1 MNNTFNTVTG
11 TSCGVP
17 LYNST
22 VSYSYTPVEQ
32 DALWDFIWLDLE
44 SGNKLVVLEGKFYGT
59 EEQAK
64 QAATIAFCKSFVE
77 EMDDIDLY
85 TLKLRSW

>member
-1 MNNTFNTVTG
+1 MNNMTATTASTG
-11 TSCGVP
+11 L
-17 LYNST
+17 LYNWN
-22 VSYSYTPVEQ
+22 YSQTPEQ

-59 EEQAK
+59 YEEAK
-64 QAATIAFCKSFVE
+64 QAATVAFCKSFIE

>member
-1 MNNTFNTVTG
+1 MNNITG
-11 TSCGVP
+11 T
-17 LYNST
+17 T
-22 VSYSYTPVEQ
+22 VCTGLLHNWNYSQPTEQ
-32 DALWDFIWLDLE
+32 DELWDFIWLDLE

-59 EEQAK
+59 YAKAK